1 MNCTRLIVTA
11 AVIAVGQV
19 AAKEPTLQDYEIL
32 GALVA
37 GDAIHAVRGPVYV
50 WHLIEPLSAIS
61 PGGIKSALSFFP
73 EARPTASVW
82 ESEPV
87 ELDVHRLNAV
97 IDSSPYRFIKP
108 LPVKLLD
115 RSPVQPSANQGPA
128 AIWFVSPVVVP
139 SADSIIRLTRPVI
152 REDGRVA
159 FVVFAR
165 CDKWSG
171 SVVEQELDKDPVSGR
186 WRLGQSGR
194 RDFTRWEDG
203 GIFEYRGPKDLKS
216 SSDCH

>member
-82 ESEPV
+82 ESESV

-108 LPVKLLD
+108 QPVKLLD
-115 RSPVQPSANQGPA
+115 RSPVQPSANQVR
-128 AIWFVSPVVVP
+128 VSGCNSQCRFHH
-139 SADSIIRLTRPVI
+139 SADASCDSRRWASGFRCFRSLRQVVGIRRRTRA
-152 REDGRVA
+152 G
-159 FVVFAR
+159 
-165 CDKWSG
+165 
-171 SVVEQELDKDPVSGR
+171 
-186 WRLGQSGR
+186 
-194 RDFTRWEDG
+194 
-203 GIFEYRGPKDLKS
+203 
-216 SSDCH
+216 